1 MESSEDFLIDLNAI
15 EIDPNMT
22 EDQLKQVIETQITDL
37 IERYRT
43 ERLGEANNKCRYLK
57 D

>member
-1 MESSEDFLIDLNAI
+1 MDTTEDFLVALNAI

-22 EDQLKQVIETQITDL
+22 KDQLKRVIETQIRDL

-43 ERLGEANNKCRYLK
+43 ERPREVNSNCRYLK

>member
-1 MESSEDFLIDLNAI
+1 MDTTEDFLVALNAI

-22 EDQLKQVIETQITDL
+22 KDQLKQVIETQIRDL

-43 ERLGEANNKCRYLK
+43 ERPREVNSNCRYLK